1 MKPKL
6 RDYAKE
12 RLSELTKDPNAQRV
26 PGEEA
31 LLKQLDK

>member
-12 RLSELTKDPNAQRV
+12 RLAELSKDTNAQRLL
-26 PGEEA
+26 GEEA
-31 LLKQLDK
+31 VLKQLD